1 MNKSKKR
8 LLAMLLAAAMTVTS
22 LPMAFAEDDG
32 ISLLPAQTDE
42 TTMPVVDE
50 ESDNAEVNVD
60 NQQNSEENEAVTLP
74 AETTEE
80 KGTGVVSDDNSEE
93 KQAECEHVFGAW
105 DFDEEKEVFT
115 KICSECGEVTEE
127 EMPEEIQALLDKLDE
142 NAEAA
147 EETINSAVD
156 DGVLTAAA
164 AAYILN
170 AVKSNEP
177 AILTEGEPISLEY
190 DDYYNAET
198 FTDAVVSNEVVVSKQ
213 VKVQK
218 TESGYANELA
228 ENNDEHVVVVTDGK
242 LHAVGVGTATVTVGD
257 KVYNVTV
264 TPAKLSLF
272 LLAGQSN
279 MEGAEGNAKQS
290 VANTDGTVYASYG
303 KAATLTDATGP
314 SFIPSALSGE
324 NRTIPVDKSADATGT
339 NLKGYPVY
347 SLTEEGNG
355 KVGMDGA
362 IAYAWHNETGDKVW
376 VVNAAHSGSSIQSWQ
391 PNNGRTGVDDNY
403 SSAVTM
409 FKAAEEV
416 YKAEIEA
423 GHYTAGDMGMFWHQG
438 CSNSSSTAEQ
448 YADWFTTMYGS
459 FKDEFEIAID
469 DTEKTLEFADIALV
483 RRGYNTEA
491 CMKSS
496 DLVMTGPRI
505 AQYWMGNNKFEYNG
519 VDLSEINLVCN
530 ISDLWVYD
538 EKNMPATVGKYDT
551 VGEFFKT
558 RYQNGKVTYPSQD
571 KSDDSWRTPTV
582 PADVHDSIHYNQVG
596 YNEIGIESATNAAKI
611 LNHKTTNNVSVSFIS
626 QDGYTPL
633 SENETLTKSEKSKL
647 IVPVVEPL
655 YMAPYIT
662 VADGTDDSD
671 KFYNYSDNTTVA
683 VSYGSKELGKVTLGK
698 PEKESYVKYLFTT
711 KNIDGSFESSTDF
724 GSAENA
730 ATKVMGTTSFGGKQ
744 NETVYNLA
752 NDIVLN
758 HDKNWSVEW
767 KQNGAVGGM
776 LLSNDMATT
785 ASSKYIWRNGTTG
798 TSIILNVGAAKSGT
812 YLQYGITGIPNTK
825 GIYKLV
831 NEYNAETGKNK
842 VKIYVNGEDKG
853 YLTTRFVS
861 GSPSI
866 DEDGKTGQEY
876 VYNEDG
882 LNGLDMTL
890 YQIGTNNT
898 SFRINGS
905 IAYIYVNED
914 GAINNSKVEI
924 TKDLA
929 KNTASS
935 SNGLEIS
942 AKSGESTENV
952 SYQWY
957 KTNATGSKVTA
968 IDDATNSKFVPVS
981 AGYYV
986 CVASATDSPDREQS
1000 TVTYYSLTGDNPHVV
1015 YLWDFT
1021 DGRLTTVDGE
1031 NKLTPSNSSVVTLE
1045 KGKYT
1050 SYLTTVDSIGT
1061 TKYTTSASAIEQ
1073 PVVLKH
1079 DKNWIVEYK
1088 ADMQQLNSGMFLLS
1102 SSDDGGCVG
1111 NNYIWLNSGLKIG
1124 ESIRQNNAQAYINY
1138 GQGISISGINSA
1150 NLSGQKTVTI
1160 KNIWDESA
1168 QSRKIQVYVDG
1179 ELKTDDILAKVGV
1192 GGDDNNTAIPK
1203 DKRNDKTYLDGLTGM
1218 PTQDFAFGYVGAN
1231 SGFGAIKDL
1240 DYLYINTDADASY
1253 DTSQDLMAEISTEK
1267 NSYTVDDADVKPIT
1281 VNAAVANNKDAEI
1294 TYKWFKNNVEV
1305 TGNTTNTLTPAV
1317 NEKGIFNYKCEV
1329 SYNGKTITTSL
1340 VKIKVIA
1347 TDESSDFEWDF
1358 NNFDNKT
1365 FTADNGNTMQ
1375 EVIYSKDN
1383 KERLSNSN
1391 GKFVGTSIGV
1401 TTTNTDGTQ
1410 TTTNVGAVA
1419 KMAQPFT
1426 LNLNENWT
1434 LEWKG
1439 NISGGMILSGSQASQ
1454 AEGNYYIW
1462 KSGSKLYVS
1471 VAGKSS
1477 ASAGTAYRNLGKV
1490 TLDSGDIV
1498 VKIANRYDDNTKQ
1511 NTISIVANDK
1521 ILTNDIT
1528 TKGNAGGDSQL
1539 SASELKYIKEHYFSP
1554 SNTMKFQYMGVA
1566 PAFGIKGNIDY
1577 LKVYYTDPCDHSDV
1591 SADWKYNKEGYWK
1604 ECNDCGL
1611 QVDYTPYVKDET
1623 LIKHPAKTATCAKDG
1638 NVAYSE
1644 YWVGGT
1650 EANGG
1655 KVHYFYDDKGLTN
1668 EITDLRKTLLPAK
1681 GHKYGDWTFEPS
1693 ESGETYS
1700 LTHTCTVCDEKEENH
1715 TETVHGATLESLAVS
1730 GTYKTD
1736 YVVGDELNTDGMVVK
1751 GTFKYTDNGVEKT
1764 AEAVVTDFEASLD
1777 TTTAG
1782 TKNITVSFGDKETT
1796 AEVKVAK
1803 AAYPLTLTA
1812 DKTEMY
1818 GKGTVTLTVAG
1829 IPSALPEDEAVS
1841 VSCADSTVTVTKK
1854 DATTFTV
1861 TLPNETKE
1869 YTFTITAPQFIINNY
1884 DAAANGED
1892 TCKVTVKHK
1901 KNSSS
1906 GGGSSSYVA
1915 YDTTV
1920 SDTDNGKLTV
1930 SPAKVSEGSRVTI
1943 TAKADEGYKLDKVT
1957 VTDKDGKEITLI
1969 KQGDSTFTF
1978 VMPKG
1983 GADVDAKFVEENAKA
1998 TEEPKTDDETKDDN
2012 NGDETNAN
2020 PFADVK
2026 ENDWFYGSVMKAYEE
2041 GWMSGTAKNSFAPNT
2056 DTTRG
2061 MIVTVLYRLENAPE
2075 AGVSKFEDVKADAYY
2090 DKAVAW
2096 AAENGVVSGYS
2107 ATKFGPDDKITR
2119 EQLAAIL
2126 YRYAV
2131 LKGYDV
2137 SKSADLTAYKDYAD
2151 VSGYAAEAMAWANAM
2166 GIVSGTSETTLSP
2179 KANATRAQVAAMLDR
2194 FVKAYEK

>member
-22 LPMAFAEDDG
+22 LPMAFADDNG

-42 TTMPVVDE
+42 ITMPVVVDE

-60 NQQNSEENEAVTLP
+60 NQENSEENEAVTLP

-93 KQAECEHVFGAW
+93 EQAECEHIFGAW

-115 KICSECGEVTEE
+115 KICSKCGEVTEE

-142 NAEAA
+142 NTEAA
-147 EETINSAVD
+147 EEEINSAVD
-156 DGVLTAAA
+156 NGVLTAAA

-177 AILTEGEPISLEY
+177 AVLTEGEPISLEY

-228 ENNDEHVVVVTDGK
+228 ENNDEHVVVVTDDGK
-242 LHAVGVGTATVTVGD
+242 LHAVGVGTANVTTTDGTV
-257 KVYNVTV
+257 YPVTV

-279 MEGAEGNAKQS
+279 MEGAEGDAKQS

-303 KAATLTDATGP
+303 RNAVLTDATGP

-324 NRTIPVDKSADATGT
+324 NRTVAVDSSVDTTGT

-355 KVGMDGA
+355 KTGMDGA
-362 IAYAWHNETGDKVW
+362 IAYAWRNETGDKVW
-376 VVNAAHSGSSIQSWQ
+376 IVNAAHSGSAIQSWQ
-391 PNNGRTGVDDNY
+391 PNASSISSNYTGVNDNY

-423 GHYTAGDMGMFWHQG
+423 GHYTLGDMGMFWHQG
-438 CSNSSSTAEQ
+438 CSNSGSSAES
-448 YADWFTTMYGS
+448 YTDWFTTMYGA
-459 FKDEFEIAID
+459 FKNEFEITID
-469 DTEKTLEFADIALV
+469 GVDKTLEFADIALV
-483 RRGYNTEA
+483 RRGYNTEQ
-491 CMKSS
+491 CMHSS

-505 AQYWMGNNKFEYNG
+505 SQYWMGNSKEEYNG
-519 VDLSEINLVCN
+519 VDLSEVNLVCN

-538 EKNMPATVGKYDT
+538 DNNLPNTVGEFDT

-558 RYQNGKVTYPSQD
+558 RYPNGKVTYPSQD
-571 KSDDSWRTPTV
+571 KTNDSWRTPTT

-596 YNEIGIESATNAAKI
+596 YNEIGIESATNAVKI
-611 LNHKTTNNVSVSFIS
+611 LRHQTTNNVSVSFVS

-633 SENETLTKSEKSKL
+633 SENEALGKTEKSKL
-647 IVPVVEPL
+647 VVPVVEPL
-655 YMAPYIT
+655 YMAPYVTIT
-662 VADGTDDSD
+662 DGTDNDT
-671 KFYNYSDNTTVA
+671 FYDYTGGTIA
-683 VSYGSKELGKVTLGK
+683 VSYNGKELGKVQLDKEEKTSFDKYIFTSNNIEGTL
-698 PEKESYVKYLFTT
+698 EST
-711 KNIDGSFESSTDF
+711 TDF
-724 GSAENA
+724 GAVANTTA
-730 ATKVMGTTSFGGKQ
+730 KQVGTTSFGGKQ
-744 NETVYNLA
+744 TGTYYTLDK
-752 NDIVLN
+752 DIVLDHN
-758 HDKNWSVEW
+758 KNWSVEW
-767 KQNGAVGGM
+767 EQTGAVSGM
-776 LLSNDMATT
+776 ILANDMSNT
-785 ASSKYIWRNGTTG
+785 ASSRYIWRN
-798 TSIILNVGAAKSGT
+798 SSADFILNVGAAPNGH
-812 YLQYGITGIPNTK
+812 YLQYGIKATNTA
-825 GIYKLV
+825 GVYKLV
-831 NEYNAETGKNK
+831 NTYNAETDKNK
-842 VKIYVNGEDKG
+842 VTLYIDGVKIGDLDTRYVNGSKMNDGYGGTFETEDQVV
-853 YLTTRFVS
+853 TN
-861 GSPSI
+861 P
-866 DEDGKTGQEY
+866 
-876 VYNEDG
+876 DG

-890 YQIGTNNT
+890 SYIGARGS
-898 SFRINGS
+898 SFYLNGVIPY
-905 IAYIYVNED
+905 IAVNED
-914 GAINNSKVEI
+914 GEINNRTVTIK
-924 TKDLA
+924 KDLPT
-929 KNTASS
+929 NSTTGT
-935 SNGLEIS
+935 NLEVE
-942 AKSGESTENV
+942 ATTDGTGELT
-952 SYQWY
+952 YQWY
-957 KTNATGSKVTA
+957 KTNATAAEGEA
-968 IDDATNSKFVPVS
+968 IESATQATYKPTEK
-981 AGYYV
+981 GYYV
-986 CVASATDSPDREQS
+986 CVVGASDSPYTAQS
-1000 TVTYYSLTGDNPHVV
+1000 KVTYVSQGGKYEAVT
-1015 YLWDFT
+1015 YLWDFANGSLKT
-1021 DGRLTTVDGE
+1021 RDNSNTLIPITNAD
-1031 NKLTPSNSSVVTLE
+1031 KLKLVN
-1045 KGKYT
+1045 GKYT
-1050 SYLTTVDSIGT
+1050 SYEENAGSNQYVNSQMKT
-1061 TKYTTSASAIEQ
+1061 
-1073 PVVLKH
+1073 PVVLAY
-1079 DKNWIVEYK
+1079 DQNWVVEYK
-1088 ADMQQLNSGMFLLS
+1088 ADIEKIGSGMFLLS
-1102 SSDDGGCVG
+1102 TSNNSVTNGT
-1111 NNYIWLNSGLKIG
+1111 NYIWLYNGVKIG
-1124 ESIRQNNAQAYINY
+1124 SSLVRNNAHVYVNY
-1138 GQGISISGINSA
+1138 GKEITELKGAGTT
-1150 NLSGQKTVTI
+1150 KVVTI
-1160 KNIWDESA
+1160 KNVYDPDTDT
-1168 QSRKIQVYVDG
+1168 RKIEVYVDG
-1179 ELKTDDILAKVGV
+1179 VLKNKDVLSDFGFGNDENKVAITAEERT
-1192 GGDDNNTAIPK
+1192 NTALV
-1203 DKRNDKTYLDGLTGM
+1203 NELTGIQKKNF
-1218 PTQDFAFGYVGAN
+1218 TFGYVGASSF
-1231 SGFGAIKDL
+1231 SGIKDL
-1240 DYLYINTDADASY
+1240 DYLYINTDADATDKSKDIMVEIATEQ
-1253 DTSQDLMAEISTEK
+1253 DTYVL
-1267 NSYTVDDADVKPIT
+1267 NSADVKPIT
-1281 VNAAVANNKDAEI
+1281 VKADMANVGDVTPTF
-1294 TYKWFKNNVEV
+1294 TYKWFKDGVEMKGE
-1305 TGNTTNTLTPAV
+1305 TAESITPDV
-1317 NEKGIFNYKCEV
+1317 SKLGTSSYKCEV
-1329 SYNGKTITTSL
+1329 SYNGASTETETI
-1340 VKIKVIA
+1340 KIKVVDA
-1347 TDESSDFEWDF
+1347 EAPQDFEWNFNDF
-1358 NNFDNKT
+1358 TNKT
-1365 FTADNGNTMQ
+1365 FTATNGNTITEKLYTDGQ
-1375 EVIYSKDN
+1375 
-1383 KERLSNSN
+1383 ERLSYSN
-1391 GKFVGTSIGV
+1391 GNFVGKSLAYA
-1401 TTTNTDGTQ
+1401 NTDGTTQ
-1410 TTTNVGAVA
+1410 NVGAVGE
-1419 KMAQPFT
+1419 MAQPI
-1426 LNLNENWT
+1426 NLKLSDNWT
-1434 LEWKG
+1434 IEWKG
-1439 NISGGMILSGSQASQ
+1439 SISGGMILSGSQSSQ
-1454 AEGNYYIW
+1454 KEGNYYIW
-1462 KSGSKLYVS
+1462 KTGSTLYFGI
-1471 VAGKSS
+1471 AGKM
-1477 ASAGTAYRNLGKV
+1477 ADNGPTAYRNLGKITGV
-1490 TLDSGDIV
+1490 DGNSHVIKV
-1498 VKIANRYDDNTKQ
+1498 ENRYNATADASTVSVIVDDKVA
-1511 NTISIVANDK
+1511 ISDVTSVGM
-1521 ILTNDIT
+1521 TNGTSDVMT
-1528 TKGNAGGDSQL
+1528 TSQL
-1539 SASELKYIKEHYFSP
+1539 EYVKEHYFSP
-1554 SNTMKFQYMGVA
+1554 SNTITFQYMGVA
-1566 PAFGIKGNIDY
+1566 PSFGINGTIDY
-1577 LKVYYTDPCDHSDV
+1577 LKVYYTPQCDHKDV
-1591 SADWKYNKEGYWK
+1591 SPEWKYDKTAYWHI
-1604 ECNDCGL
+1604 CNDCKSV
-1611 QVDYTPYVKDET
+1611 VDYTPYVEGET
-1623 LIKHPAKTATCAKDG
+1623 LIKHPAKSATCATDG
-1638 NVAYSE
+1638 NVAYTE

-1650 EANGG
+1650 KDNGG
-1655 KVHYFYDDKGLTN
+1655 TAHYFYDDKGLTG
-1668 EITDLRKTLLPAK
+1668 EITDISKTVLAAK

-1736 YVVGDELNTDGMVVK
+1736 YVVGDELNTDGMAVK

-1764 AEAVVTDFEASLD
+1764 AEAVVTGFEASLD

-1829 IPSALPEDEAVS
+1829 IPSTLPEDEAVS

-1969 KQGDSTFTF
+1969 KQGNSTFTF

-1983 GADVDAKFVEENAKA
+1983 GADVDAKFVEKNAKA

-2075 AGVSKFEDVKADAYY
+2075 AGVSKFKDVKADAYY

-2107 ATKFGPDDKITR
+2107 ATKFGPEDKITR
-2119 EQLAAIL
+2119 EQLAEIL